1 MHPDHHAARQ
11 SCSQTVMQPD
21 SHAAR
26 PSCSQTVVQP
36 DSHADTHS
44 DSYAHMSSPIPPL
57 LLMSATHS
65 VICSFCHSGPLS
77 VLHSVILSICDSTT
91 HPPPQSSLAA
101 MVEQRQAMRATLQR
115 PVETLPQLRDTLQL
129 LQTISDLQN
138 SIDQHYLPVE
148 RMYDLLR

>member
-1 MHPDHHAARQ
+1 M
-11 SCSQTVMQPD
+11 
-21 SHAAR
+21 
-26 PSCSQTVVQP
+26 
-36 DSHADTHS
+36 
-44 DSYAHMSSPIPPL
+44 
-57 LLMSATHS
+57 
-65 VICSFCHSGPLS
+65 S

-91 HPPPQSSLAA
+91 PPPSQASLAA

-115 PVETLPQLRDTLQL
+115 PVETLPQVRDTLQL